1 MSRARLVEK
10 GERPGGA
17 DHGCAELGRLGWWVG
32 LCALSGVCV
41 CVRVERDR
49 ERHSSKARVCPLGR
63 AERCTNL
70 AASSMQPLVQIISE
84 VR

>member
-41 CVRVERDR
+41 CVPKQEVNQVLARLWAKLAVSRRVVVE
-49 ERHSSKARVCPLGR
+49 AAGR
-63 AERCTNL
+63 TPDCG
-70 AASSMQPLVQIISE
+70 
-84 VR
+84 